1 MIYRTIKSITKAI
14 LVIALCFTTPPILGA
29 ETVIFEEDFED
40 VNLQDSI
47 AEAVKGTNV
56 WSDTPPEGWEIT
68 KENPE
73 DLGMPEWRT
82 WAIVDLSWWAETA
95 GDQERTQFSSSEKG
109 GKGIGKGVVSDPDE
123 WDDWE
128 VNGDPDGLASWNGH
142 INTPSINIVGAD
154 ENSLILTFDSSWRP
168 DVPQKGAITV
178 SFDGGKEES
187 ILLFES
193 SGAQTLVT
201 IPTLNKNKEV
211 VNDLEQVNE
220 TLEIPIDNPADAAE
234 IVISF
239 GLLDA
244 KNDWWWAI
252 DNIKLISTEFVA
264 TDVEP
269 REKLAVKWAEIKS
282 LR

>member
-1 MIYRTIKSITKAI
+1 MIYKTIELITKAI
-14 LVIALCFTTPPILGA
+14 FVITLCFTTSTILVG

-47 AEAVKGTNV
+47 AEAVEGTNV
-56 WSDTPPEGWEIT
+56 WTDIPPEGWEIT
-68 KENPE
+68 NEIPD

-95 GDQERTQFSSSEKG
+95 GDQERTQFTSSEKG
-109 GKGIGKGVVSDPDE
+109 GKGIGKGIVSDPDE

-128 VNGDPDGLASWNGH
+128 VNGDPDGLTSWNGH
-142 INTPSINIVGAD
+142 IITPSINIVGAA

-168 DVPQKGAITV
+168 DTPQKGVITV
-178 SFDGGKEES
+178 SFDGGAEDS
-187 ILLFES
+187 ILVYES

-201 IPTLNKNKEV
+201 IPTQNKNKEAV
-211 VNDLEQVNE
+211 ADLQQVNE

-234 IVISF
+234 IVISI

-252 DNIKLISTEFVA
+252 DNIKLISTDFVA
-264 TDVEP
+264 ADVEP
-269 REKLAVKWAEIKS
+269 REKLTIKWAEIKS